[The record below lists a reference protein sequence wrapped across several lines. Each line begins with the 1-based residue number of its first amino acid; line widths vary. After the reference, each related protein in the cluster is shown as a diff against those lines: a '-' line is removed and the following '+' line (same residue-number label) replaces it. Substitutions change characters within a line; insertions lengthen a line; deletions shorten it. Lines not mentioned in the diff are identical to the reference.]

1 MSIRSTAEMLRNKN
15 QNWSSSAVL
24 SIIVMCYR
32 LEILATDPKDYIF
45 AYLGLWKPA
54 SFEPNYNTTLRQAHA
69 AFVRHTIEETK
80 SLDVLSSCYLLAGT
94 CGDKDASS
102 WVPNWTTNY
111 GETPIWIEKLE
122 SGLVNFYASK
132 NRLHQMGYCDGS
144 ADARM
149 LHVRGK
155 IIDTISALS
164 QPIITSEVASSFKFS
179 KRIENAVKMLGT
191 STTDCLRIVA
201 ACAGYVETIE
211 RFINYYPGGL
221 AAAIA
226 LTNDPMNDEMRKMWE
241 DCWDTGMEFPLMM
254 REISDISASKNF
266 GRTETGTLRLFTLM
280 SSARGS
286 VALLH
291 GSRMPI
297 LLREAG
303 DTATYQ
309 VVGACYVEGLMF
321 GEAVNWDE
329 DAADDIF
336 LV

>member
-1 MSIRSTAEMLRNKN
+1 MAKHRYGLKN
-15 QNWSSSAVL
+15 W
-24 SIIVMCYR
+24 R
-32 LEILATDPKDYIF
+32 
-45 AYLGLWKPA
+45 
-54 SFEPNYNTTLRQAHA
+54 
-69 AFVRHTIEETK
+69 
-80 SLDVLSSCYLLAGT
+80 
-94 CGDKDASS
+94 
-102 WVPNWTTNY
+102 
-111 GETPIWIEKLE
+111 

-132 NRLHQMGYCDGS
+132 YRLHQTRYCDGS

-164 QPIITSEVASSFKFS
+164 QPIITSEVASSFEFS

-191 STTDCLRIVA
+191 STTDCLRMVA

-211 RFINYYPGGL
+211 RFINYYSDGL
-221 AAAIA
+221 VAAIT
-226 LTNDPMNDEMRKMWE
+226 LTNDPMNDEMRKMWK
-241 DCWDTGMEFPLMM
+241 DCWETRIEFPLMT
-254 REISDISASKNF
+254 RKISDISASKNF
-266 GRTETGTLRLFTLM
+266 GKTETGTLGLFTLM
-280 SSARGS
+280 SSAQDS